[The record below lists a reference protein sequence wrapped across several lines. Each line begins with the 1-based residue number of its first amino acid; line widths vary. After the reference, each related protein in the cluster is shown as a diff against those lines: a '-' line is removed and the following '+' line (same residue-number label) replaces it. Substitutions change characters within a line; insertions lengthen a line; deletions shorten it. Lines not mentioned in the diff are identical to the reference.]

1 MTVYLLPHEQR
12 NNFRTILLEKLKS
25 QYEKKAFEYYGI
37 IENIINIEEISHEEM
52 MKIVPTVHFRLK
64 ANVITYVPTLE
75 DVLTMPI
82 TKILSCGIY
91 IEDNCF
97 RVLLSRFPSGYTAQ
111 KHESGII
118 LSHDVSSTTIKAG
131 TSIQFKLL
139 SIRFEKNSF
148 HCLGDII
155 TNEM

>member
-12 NNFRTILLEKLKS
+12 KNFKTILLEKLKA

-37 IENIINIEEISHEEM
+37 IESILSIDEISHEEM

-64 ANVITYVPTLE
+64 ANVITYVPRLE

-111 KHESGII
+111 KQDSEFI
-118 LSHDVSSTTIKAG
+118 LSHDVSSKTITRG
-131 TSIQFKLL
+131 TLIQFKLL

-155 TNEM
+155 